1 MRKFMNVSAITA
13 GIMIFLGIGLF
24 TVGGC
29 GGGISETVQKI
40 VNGDFN
46 FTDEDLKNIIGNYV
60 SSGDDGLTIT
70 DGNDNSKYLEDF
82 PVITDR
88 ETYECDFDPS
98 EFDSLF
104 LQLGGCEVQMTA
116 SEDEKVHIRAEKVK
130 KMQTGVEDNTLNITV
145 TNKNGIAAGSWT
157 KVEIRVPADKSW
169 KKCAVDLGAGDFS
182 IESLTV
188 KNVTIDIG
196 AGRLQIEKL
205 VCSEDA
211 KCEIGAGQ
219 MLLNDVQIGGSFAGD
234 IGAGEMR
241 LTGNIQGNAEV
252 SCAMGNTEMTFIG
265 STMEEHNYE
274 VSCSAGNIDIG
285 NRSFAGLAT
294 ESDIDNGAANT
305 YKLECAMGN
314 ITVKFQ

>member
-1 MRKFMNVSAITA
+1 M
-13 GIMIFLGIGLF
+13 
-24 TVGGC
+24 
-29 GGGISETVQKI
+29 
-40 VNGDFN
+40 
-46 FTDEDLKNIIGNYV
+46 
-60 SSGDDGLTIT
+60 SS
-70 DGNDNSKYLEDF
+70 NDNPEITVNEENKYLPDF
-82 PVITDR
+82 PVVTDT
-88 ETYECDFDPS
+88 ESYERDFDTA
-98 EFDSLF
+98 EFSSMV
-104 LQLGGCEVQMTA
+104 LQLGGCEVKIL
-116 SEDEKVHIRAEKVK
+116 SSDDENVHIRAEKVK
-130 KMQTGVEDNTLNITV
+130 KIQTGVKDNTLYITC
-145 TNKNGIAAGSWT
+145 TDRNGFTLGKGT
-157 KVEIRVPADKSW
+157 KITIQIPEAFSCDTVDI
-169 KKCAVDLGAGDFS
+169 DLGAGDFS

-196 AGRLQIEKL
+196 AGRLQIERL

-219 MLLNDVQIGGSFAGD
+219 MLLNDAQIGGSFAGD

>member
-1 MRKFMNVSAITA
+1 MKVSAITA

-29 GGGISETVQKI
+29 GGGFSETVQKI
-40 VNGDFN
+40 VNGDFD

-60 SSGDDGLTIT
+60 SS
-70 DGNDNSKYLEDF
+70 NDSLDMTVNEENKYLEDF
-82 PVITDR
+82 PVVTDT
-88 ETYECDFDPS
+88 ESYERDFDTA
-98 EFDSLF
+98 EFSSMV
-104 LQLGGCEVQMTA
+104 LQLGGCEVKIL
-116 SEDEKVHIRAEKVK
+116 SSDDENVHIRAEKVK
-130 KMQTGVEDNTLNITV
+130 KIQTGVKDNTLYITC
-145 TNKNGIAAGSWT
+145 TDRNGFTLGKGT
-157 KVEIRVPADKSW
+157 KITIQIPEAFSCDTVDI
-169 KKCAVDLGAGDFS
+169 DLGAGVFS
-182 IESLTV
+182 IESLMV

-219 MLLNDVQIGGSFAGD
+219 MLLNDAQIGGSFAGD

-252 SCAMGNTEMTFIG
+252 SCAMGNTEMTIIG

-274 VSCSAGNIDIG
+274 VSCSAGNIAIG
-285 NRSFAGLAT
+285 DRSFAGLAT

>member
-1 MRKFMNVSAITA
+1 MRKFMKVSAITA

-24 TVGGC
+24 IVGGC
-29 GGGISETVQKI
+29 GGGFSETVQKI
-40 VNGDFN
+40 VNGDFD

-60 SSGDDGLTIT
+60 SS
-70 DGNDNSKYLEDF
+70 NDSLDMTVNEENKYLEDF
-82 PVITDR
+82 PVVTDT
-88 ETYECDFDPS
+88 ESYERDFDTA
-98 EFDSLF
+98 EFSSMV
-104 LQLGGCEVQMTA
+104 LQLGGCEVKIL
-116 SEDEKVHIRAEKVK
+116 SSDDENVHIRAEKVK
-130 KMQTGVEDNTLNITV
+130 KIQTGVKDNTLYITC
-145 TNKNGIAAGSWT
+145 TDRNGFTLGKGT
-157 KVEIRVPADKSW
+157 KITIQIPEAFSCDTVDI
-169 KKCAVDLGAGDFS
+169 DLGAGDFS

-205 VCSEDA
+205 ICSEDA

-219 MLLNDVQIGGSFAGD
+219 MLLNDAQIGGSFAGD

-252 SCAMGNTEMTFIG
+252 SCAMGNTEMTIIG

-274 VSCSAGNIDIG
+274 VSCSAGNIAIG
-285 NRSFAGLAT
+285 DRSFAGLAT

>member
-1 MRKFMNVSAITA
+1 MRNFMKVSAITA
-13 GIMIFLGIGLF
+13 GIMIFLGISLF

-60 SSGDDGLTIT
+60 SS
-70 DGNDNSKYLEDF
+70 NDNPEITVNEENKYLPDF
-82 PVITDR
+82 PVVTDT
-88 ETYECDFDPS
+88 ESYEKDFDTA
-98 EFDSLF
+98 EFSSMV
-104 LQLGGCEVQMTA
+104 LQLGGCEVKIL
-116 SEDEKVHIRAEKVK
+116 SSDDENVHIKAENVK
-130 KMQTGVEDNTLNITV
+130 KIQTGVNDKTLYITSTDRKGV
-145 TNKNGIAAGSWT
+145 SSGNWT
-157 KVEIRVPADKSW
+157 KITIQIPEAFCYDTVDI
-169 KKCAVDLGAGDFS
+169 DLGAGDFS

-219 MLLNDVQIGGSFAGD
+219 MLFNDAQIGGSFAGD

-252 SCAMGNTEMTFIG
+252 SCAMGNTEMTL
-265 STMEEHNYE
+265 SEARWKNTTM
-274 VSCSAGNIDIG
+274 
-285 NRSFAGLAT
+285 
-294 ESDIDNGAANT
+294 
-305 YKLECAMGN
+305 K
-314 ITVKFQ
+314 

>member
-1 MRKFMNVSAITA
+1 MRNFMKVSAITA

-29 GGGISETVQKI
+29 GGGFSETVQKI
-40 VNGDFN
+40 VNGDFD

-60 SSGDDGLTIT
+60 SS
-70 DGNDNSKYLEDF
+70 NDSLDMTVNEENKYLEDF
-82 PVITDR
+82 PVVTDT
-88 ETYECDFDPS
+88 ESYERDFDTA
-98 EFDSLF
+98 EFSSMV
-104 LQLGGCEVQMTA
+104 LQLGGCEVKIL
-116 SEDEKVHIRAEKVK
+116 SSDDENVHIRAEKVK
-130 KMQTGVEDNTLNITV
+130 KIQTGVKDNTLYITC
-145 TNKNGIAAGSWT
+145 TDRNGFTLGKGT
-157 KVEIRVPADKSW
+157 KITIQIPEAFSCDTVDI
-169 KKCAVDLGAGDFS
+169 DLGAGVFS
-182 IESLTV
+182 IESLMV

-219 MLLNDVQIGGSFAGD
+219 MLLNDAQIGGSFAGD

-241 LTGNIQGNAEV
+241 LTGNIQRNAEV
-252 SCAMGNTEMTFIG
+252 SCAMGNTEMTIIG

-274 VSCSAGNIDIG
+274 VSCSAGNIAIG
-285 NRSFAGLAT
+285 DRSFAGLAT

>member
-1 MRKFMNVSAITA
+1 MRKFMKVSAITA

-29 GGGISETVQKI
+29 GGGVSETVQKI

-60 SSGDDGLTIT
+60 SSNDSLEIT
-70 DGNDNSKYLEDF
+70 VNEENKYLSDF
-82 PVITDR
+82 PVVTDT
-88 ETYECDFDPS
+88 ESYEKDFDTA
-98 EFDSLF
+98 EFNSMV
-104 LQLGGCEVQMTA
+104 LQLGGCEVKIL
-116 SEDEKVHIRAEKVK
+116 SSDDENVHIKAEKVK
-130 KMQTGVEDNTLNITV
+130 KIQTGVKDNTLYITSTDRKGV
-145 TNKNGIAAGSWT
+145 TSGNWT
-157 KVEIRVPADKSW
+157 KITIQIPETFSYDTVDI
-169 KKCAVDLGAGDFS
+169 DLGAGDSS

-211 KCEIGAGQ
+211 KCDIGAGQ
-219 MLLNDVQIGGSFAGD
+219 MLLNDAQIGGSFAGD

-252 SCAMGNTEMTFIG
+252 SCAMGNTEMTFVG

>member
-1 MRKFMNVSAITA
+1 MRNFMKVSAITA

-29 GGGISETVQKI
+29 GGGFSETVQKI
-40 VNGDFN
+40 VNGDFD

-60 SSGDDGLTIT
+60 SS
-70 DGNDNSKYLEDF
+70 NDSLDMTVNEENKYLEDF
-82 PVITDR
+82 PVVTDT
-88 ETYECDFDPS
+88 ESYERDFDTA
-98 EFDSLF
+98 EFSSMV
-104 LQLGGCEVQMTA
+104 LQLGGCEVKIL
-116 SEDEKVHIRAEKVK
+116 SSDDENVHIRAEKVK
-130 KMQTGVEDNTLNITV
+130 KIQTGVKDNTLYITC
-145 TNKNGIAAGSWT
+145 TDRNGFTLGKGT
-157 KVEIRVPADKSW
+157 KITIQIPEAFSCDTVDI
-169 KKCAVDLGAGDFS
+169 DLGAGVFS
-182 IESLTV
+182 IESLMV

-219 MLLNDVQIGGSFAGD
+219 MLLNDAQIGGSFAGD

-252 SCAMGNTEMTFIG
+252 SCAMGNTEMTIIG

-274 VSCSAGNIDIG
+274 VSCSAGNIAIG
-285 NRSFAGLAT
+285 DRSFAGLAT

>member
-1 MRKFMNVSAITA
+1 MRKFMKVSAITA

-29 GGGISETVQKI
+29 GGGFSENVQKI

-60 SSGDDGLTIT
+60 SSNDSLEIT
-70 DGNDNSKYLEDF
+70 VIEEDKYLPDF
-82 PVITDR
+82 PVVTDT
-88 ETYECDFDPS
+88 ESYERDFDTA
-98 EFDSLF
+98 EFNSMV
-104 LQLGGCEVQMTA
+104 LQLGGCEVKILP
-116 SEDEKVHIRAEKVK
+116 SDDENVHIKAQKVK
-130 KMQTGVEDNTLNITV
+130 KIQTGVKDNNLYLTCTDRNGFTPGKGTKITIQIPEGFSYDTV
-145 TNKNGIAAGSWT
+145 DI
-157 KVEIRVPADKSW
+157 
-169 KKCAVDLGAGDFS
+169 DLGAGDFS

-205 VCSEDA
+205 VCTEDA
-211 KCEIGAGQ
+211 KCDIGAGQ
-219 MLLNDVQIGGSFAGD
+219 MLLNDAQIGGSFAGD

-252 SCAMGNTEMTFIG
+252 SCAMGNTEMTFVG

>member
-1 MRKFMNVSAITA
+1 MRKFMKVSAITA

-24 TVGGC
+24 TLGGC
-29 GGGISETVQKI
+29 GGGFSETVQKI
-40 VNGDFN
+40 VNGDFD

-60 SSGDDGLTIT
+60 SS
-70 DGNDNSKYLEDF
+70 NDSLDMTVNEENKYLEDF
-82 PVITDR
+82 PVVTDT
-88 ETYECDFDPS
+88 ESYERSFDTA
-98 EFDSLF
+98 EFNSMV

-130 KMQTGVEDNTLNITV
+130 KMQTEVKDNTLYITV
-145 TNKNGIAAGSWT
+145 TNKSGIAAGCWT

-182 IESLTV
+182 IESLMV

-219 MLLNDVQIGGSFAGD
+219 MLLNDAQIGGSFAGD

-252 SCAMGNTEMTFIG
+252 SCAMGNTEMTIIG

-274 VSCSAGNIDIG
+274 VSCSAGNIAIG
-285 NRSFAGLAT
+285 DRSFAGLAT

-305 YKLECAMGN
+305 YRLECAMGN

>member
-1 MRKFMNVSAITA
+1 MRNFMKVSAITA

-29 GGGISETVQKI
+29 GGGFSETVQKI
-40 VNGDFN
+40 VNGDFD

-60 SSGDDGLTIT
+60 SS
-70 DGNDNSKYLEDF
+70 NDSLDMTVNEENKYLEDF
-82 PVITDR
+82 PVVTDT
-88 ETYECDFDPS
+88 ESYERDFDTA
-98 EFDSLF
+98 EFSSMV
-104 LQLGGCEVQMTA
+104 LQLGGCEVKIL
-116 SEDEKVHIRAEKVK
+116 SSDDENVHIRAEKVK
-130 KMQTGVEDNTLNITV
+130 KIQTGVKDNTLYITC
-145 TNKNGIAAGSWT
+145 TDRNGFTLGKGT
-157 KVEIRVPADKSW
+157 KITIQIPEAFSCDTVDI
-169 KKCAVDLGAGDFS
+169 DLGAGDFS
-182 IESLTV
+182 IESLMV

-219 MLLNDVQIGGSFAGD
+219 MLLNDAQIGGSFAGD
-234 IGAGEMR
+234 IGAGEMQ

-252 SCAMGNTEMTFIG
+252 SCAMGNTEMTIIG

-274 VSCSAGNIDIG
+274 VSCSAGNIAIG
-285 NRSFAGLAT
+285 DRSFAGLAT